1 MTHIPHTATA
11 FAHGN
16 AWDSSR
22 LKAKDGWILDP
33 QNRVVILHG
42 INVSGGT
49 KMPFYQAFAS
59 EAAAA
64 AAAPSKSSKSTTAQ
78 AFYGAAPSTTGNS
91 ASGTS
96 ASSSS
101 ANATDDANI
110 MSTTCIGEVPNVIYS
125 YKEEH
130 FYEHRH
136 VSFVNRPFTLQEAG
150 LHFERL
156 ARWGCQC
163 LRILVPWEAL
173 EHTGPG
179 IYDEDYIDYLLS
191 LLQVAAKYNLKC
203 FLDPHVDCW
212 SRFTGGCGM
221 PGWTLELA
229 GIDMKKLDQ
238 TAAAVVHNTQQD
250 KDDFP
255 KMIWATN
262 NIKLA
267 AATMYTLFFAGQVFA
282 PRAMVPLSTT
292 VLNHLRRLHST
303 VVSDEAY
310 RRGVDGGIRAPSP
323 VQNLISIPR
332 ADHEFVQRGQVNIQ
346 HFLQGHYM
354 EAFAYLAKRIHDHDT
369 KALPRGEV
377 PLIASG
383 TVMGFETMNE
393 PSPGYLNHPDLN
405 KLLELADLQIGTCP
419 TPVQGMEL
427 AQGRQVKC
435 QVWHTGSLGPMKKG
449 SVEVNAEGANLWR
462 RPYWRVRGQ
471 HQHQHQTVH
480 PPTAPPLSG
489 TYSPF
494 DVVSELDIA
503 SADAPS
509 PKTTAGWFSRTA
521 ASEAHLSKA
530 GWPEPA
536 GYSDVC
542 LWAEHEVWDHR
553 TGKLLKPNY
562 FERIPTEGY
571 IPPGFQPGREVEWK
585 QDFWLPFVNTFS
597 LRIRQEDPRYTVFV
611 EPPVNEAPPM
621 FRLNKILIG
630 GAADQV
636 KNMFRAMTS
645 WGHHRTAFPTQH
657 TSVVSR
663 RAISRSVVSAS
674 DHGSQVGDGGS
685 DLGVGKGKAPVRPLE
700 EDLHDNACQHPI
712 FDPMGDVS
720 ENIVVAPHFYD
731 GYTNITRDFVPFT
744 LDFLGYKRG
753 VYWSLLGALKL
764 SWTGVEGAWKD
775 QVKGI
780 ESDIRFAMGHQH
792 GILMG
797 ETGLPMDLFKK
808 ASFNHRYGTPK
819 QTFAMKLLL
828 DAMDESMMSFTLWNY
843 CPDNSHYWGD
853 RWNGEDFSIWC
864 PPSNEFEAGQAKL
877 EEEVSTAKELVKAAH
892 SGRGMG
898 SSLTLTEIAADVSSS
913 KEQSGC
919 HEGCIWWLCLP
930 KSNVWTTR
938 TAPKRMVVVSVAP
951 PSSTAPDRSR
961 GMVRSSATP
970 APTLE
975 TWQDLLPLSLQ
986 IERSRS
992 EFYAGLRAGE
1002 TFIRAYP
1009 LAIWGEPI
1017 QYRFEPGRPVS
1028 DSELLSKD
1036 LVKKKTGDVASWEN
1050 RFFMYFELACDR
1062 HPKRDRS
1069 HHEECHG
1076 DNISPAA
1083 ALPST
1088 DVFLPR
1094 FHFPL
1099 DSPVGADHFESLN
1112 IVQEMR
1118 EQVSQAGLAGH
1129 QPRQPKREKG
1139 RWHRFDVRVTDGHFQ
1154 IRGTQQLL
1162 QYWTET
1168 QPAFNQNDNLAS
1180 TAEFFER
1187 VEHRIRALF
1196 TMGWDGVQGI
1206 TTSVEQKWIKTLWHE
1221 MQRADADAESSVL
1234 PSLFACLLPCFSRRL
1249 SDVENEERKKLKLK
1263 ELQQKWRERVGLPAK
1278 GVAFCHRCG
1287 QLEVMHV
1294 HGITATMQ
1302 VWSGYRG

>member
-1 MTHIPHTATA
+1 M
-11 FAHGN
+11 
-16 AWDSSR
+16 
-22 LKAKDGWILDP
+22 AKDGWILDA

-49 KMPFYQAFAS
+49 KMPFFQASAAEEVGAAS
-59 EAAAA
+59 PQTSKLAAAQ
-64 AAAPSKSSKSTTAQ
+64 T
-78 AFYGAAPSTTGNS
+78 FYGATPSTTGRSERGAS
-91 ASGTS
+91 ASPFPPS
-96 ASSSS
+96 
-101 ANATDDANI
+101 ATDEATTKC
-110 MSTTCIGEVPNVIYS
+110 STGVGEIPNVIYS
-125 YKEEH
+125 YKEKH

-136 VSFVNRPFTLQEAG
+136 VSFVNRPFTLQEAD

-179 IYDEDYIDYLLS
+179 IYDEDYIEYLLS

-212 SRFTGGCGM
+212 SRFTGGSGM

-229 GIDMKKLDQ
+229 GIDMTKLDQ
-238 TAAAVVHNTQQD
+238 TAAAVIHNLQPA

-267 AATMYTLFFAGQVFA
+267 AATMYTLFFAGQIFA

-292 VLNHLRRLHST
+292 VLNHLRRLHSA

-310 RRGVDGGIRAPSP
+310 RRGVEGGIRAPSP
-323 VQNLISIPR
+323 VQNLNSIPR

-346 HFLQGHYM
+346 HFLQGHYI
-354 EAFAYLAKRIHDHDT
+354 EAFAHLAKRIHDHDA
-369 KALPRGEV
+369 KALPRGQV
-377 PLIASG
+377 PLIATG

-393 PSPGYLNHPDLN
+393 PSPGYLNHPNLN
-405 KLLELADLQIGTCP
+405 ELLELADLRIGTCP
-419 TPVQGMEL
+419 TPAQGMEL

-435 QVWHTGSLGPMKKG
+435 QVWHTGSLGPLNKG

-462 RPYWRVRGQ
+462 RPYWRVRDQ
-471 HQHQHQTVH
+471 HRHQNVH

-489 TYSPF
+489 THSPF

-503 SADAPS
+503 SADTTN

-521 ASEAHLSKA
+521 VCEAHLPKS

-536 GYSDVC
+536 GYSDIC
-542 LWAEHEVWDHR
+542 IWAEHEVWDHR

-571 IPPGFQPGREVEWK
+571 VPPEFQPGREVEWK

-597 LRIRQEDPRYTVFV
+597 LRIRQEDARYMVFV

-645 WGHHRTAFPTQH
+645 WGHHRTAYPTQH
-657 TSVVSR
+657 TAVVSR
-663 RAISRSVVSAS
+663 RAVSRSAVSAS
-674 DHGSQVGDGGS
+674 HHSGQSGDGGS

-780 ESDIRFAMGHQH
+780 DSDIRFAMGHQQ

-797 ETGLPMDLFKK
+797 ETGLPMDLFGK
-808 ASFNHRYGTPK
+808 ASFRHDYGSPK

-828 DAMDESMMSFTLWNY
+828 DAMDASMMSYTLWNY
-843 CPDNSHYWGD
+843 CPDNSHHWGD

-864 PPSNEFEAGQAKL
+864 PPSNEFEKGQAKL
-877 EEEVSTAKELVKAAH
+877 IEAASVAKGLVKTT
-892 SGRGMG
+892 SGQGMG
-898 SSLTLTEIAADVSSS
+898 SPLTLTELAADIRSS
-913 KEQSGC
+913 KEESGC
-919 HEGCIWWLCLP
+919 HEGCIWWWCLP

-938 TAPKRMVVVSVAP
+938 TAPKRMVVVTVAP
-951 PSSTAPDRSR
+951 PSNAAPDRPGSTNNAS
-961 GMVRSSATP
+961 VTP

-1002 TFIRAYP
+1002 TFVRAYP

-1017 QYRFEPGRPVS
+1017 QYRFDPGRPIS

-1036 LVKKKTGDVASWEN
+1036 LAKKKTGDVPSWEN
-1050 RFFMYFELACDR
+1050 RFFLYFELACDR
-1062 HPKRDRS
+1062 QTKRDRS
-1069 HHEECHG
+1069 HQEGCPSEDTLQAHG
-1076 DNISPAA
+1076 IKGGAVA
-1083 ALPST
+1083 KPST

-1099 DSPVGADHFESLN
+1099 DSPVATDHFESLN

-1118 EQVSQAGLAGH
+1118 EQLSQAGVTGYP
-1129 QPRQPKREKG
+1129 PRQPKREKG

-1154 IRGTQQLL
+1154 IQGTQQLL

-1168 QPAFNQNDNLAS
+1168 QPVINQNDNLAP
-1180 TAEFFER
+1180 TTEFFER
-1187 VEHRIRALF
+1187 VENRIRALF

-1206 TTSVEQKWIKTLWHE
+1206 TTSVEKDWIKKLWRE
-1221 MQRADADAESSVL
+1221 MQRGDADAESSVS
-1234 PSLFACLLPCFSRRL
+1234 PSVLAYLLPCFSGRL
-1249 SDVENEERKKLKLK
+1249 SDVEREERKKLKLK
-1263 ELQQKWRERVGLPAK
+1263 ELQQKWRQRVGLPAK
-1278 GVAFCHRCG
+1278 GIAFCHKCG
-1287 QLEVMHV
+1287 QLEVMHI
-1294 HGITATMQ
+1294 HGLAVTMQ